1 MFTMLCI
8 NGTTPCS
15 PSPPLWLYDF
25 LLFLRTPGSS
35 APFRAGWGLGPSTSQ
50 GACLSPMVSLSLS
63 HVLGVQWCIFLPPRH
78 GAHAPRD
85 TILSLVLAP
94 GALYKELGE
103 WGDTGNGNRAEAGAE
118 MEPGRV
124 CSWLPSLLPRTIPGI
139 RTAVPRES
147 GLPRPSRGPHGVM
160 LCLYIL
166 YKGTCPFPL

>member
-1 MFTMLCI
+1 MLCI
-8 NGTTPCS
+8 NGTTPCP

-25 LLFLRTPGSS
+25 LLFFKNTWKQCPLQGWLGARPIHLSGCLPLPHGIPLPLPCARCSVVYISS
-35 APFRAGWGLGPSTSQ
+35 
-50 GACLSPMVSLSLS
+50 
-63 HVLGVQWCIFLPPRH
+63 PRH

-118 MEPGRV
+118 MGPGRV
-124 CSWLPSLLPRTIPGI
+124 CSWLPSLLPRTISGI

-147 GLPRPSRGPHGVM
+147 GLPRPSHGPHGVM